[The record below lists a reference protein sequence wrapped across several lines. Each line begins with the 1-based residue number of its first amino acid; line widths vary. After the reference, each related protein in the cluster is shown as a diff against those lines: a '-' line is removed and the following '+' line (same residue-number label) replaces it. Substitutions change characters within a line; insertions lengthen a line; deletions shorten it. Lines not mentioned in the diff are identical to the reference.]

1 MGDSAD
7 SESKLGSLSMLPLF
21 ASVLM
26 LEDSLCSSI
35 VVV

>member
-7 SESKLGSLSMLPLF
+7 SESKLGSL
-21 ASVLM
+21 VDVV
-26 LEDSLCSSI
+26 LEDSLCSAI